1 MNSSKTLFRPISIGG
16 VEIKN
21 RFVMLPMTTM
31 FADNYY
37 ITDAMV
43 DFYEQRAKGGTG
55 LIEIGSVYVSD
66 LFDTEPKYY
75 TTSGA
80 AGAWDDSFIPGW
92 EKLADACHRHGA
104 KVAGQLQLC
113 YEWRPDASKELKVYA
128 PSIDVVSGP
137 FAGMPEAEFTKEEL
151 KILVNQ
157 YADAA
162 KRLEKAGVDIIEI
175 HAGIGYMVMRFL
187 SKYSNHRDDEYG
199 GSAENRA
206 RLLTEII
213 DAVHESCP
221 GIPIIV
227 RTSADDF
234 MPGGSRIEDLLEIV
248 PIVEKHGIDAWNVQV
263 GFHEAPKPVANF
275 LVPEGEFIHFA
286 KEVKE
291 ATDLPVY
298 PGTRITSEKMCEKV
312 VEEGY
317 GDLVGM
323 ARSLIADPEFVNKTE
338 AGRTD
343 LIRSCIVCSRCLDHS
358 LLGKPIQCSVN
369 ANVANHDMGLP
380 ENKPAQGNKHVVIV
394 GSGPAALE
402 AARVLDIRGHRV
414 TLVEKSDRIAGLL
427 NMAQVLNPY
436 LEPYV
441 AYWNALIEEHPNI
454 DIRLNTKATPEYLRS
469 LNPDEVIVAPGGKI
483 IMLDVPGVSN
493 KNVVSSQDVKDLVS
507 GTVPEGKGFLW
518 WSAMQA
524 IKTQGGTV
532 PFMRM
537 GLKMHTLIGK
547 RLVIVGGGFA
557 GLECASS
564 MAEGREVTLVEE
576 SKKLGNGIGVVD
588 RKPTINALKGKGVKT
603 LTCTK
608 VKEIKKNGIL
618 VENTETHEQMLI
630 ECDTILLALG
640 VEEDHALFD
649 EIKSSFPQARLIGDA
664 TCPKGT
670 VTRTLEAVNAG
681 FRTAMEM

>member
-1 MNSSKTLFRPISIGG
+1 M
-16 VEIKN
+16 
-21 RFVMLPMTTM
+21 
-31 FADNYY
+31 
-37 ITDAMV
+37 
-43 DFYEQRAKGGTG
+43 
-55 LIEIGSVYVSD
+55 
-66 LFDTEPKYY
+66 
-75 TTSGA
+75 
-80 AGAWDDSFIPGW
+80 
-92 EKLADACHRHGA
+92 
-104 KVAGQLQLC
+104 AGQLQLC

-128 PSIDVVSGP
+128 PSMDVVSGP

-369 ANVANHDMGLP
+369 ANVTNHDMGLP
-380 ENKPAQGNKHVVIV
+380 ENKPAQAKKHVAIV

-557 GLECASS
+557 GLECANS

-618 VENTETHEQMLI
+618 VENTETHEQTLI

>member
-1 MNSSKTLFRPISIGG
+1 M
-16 VEIKN
+16 
-21 RFVMLPMTTM
+21 
-31 FADNYY
+31 
-37 ITDAMV
+37 
-43 DFYEQRAKGGTG
+43 
-55 LIEIGSVYVSD
+55 
-66 LFDTEPKYY
+66 
-75 TTSGA
+75 
-80 AGAWDDSFIPGW
+80 
-92 EKLADACHRHGA
+92 
-104 KVAGQLQLC
+104 AGQLQLC

-369 ANVANHDMGLP
+369 ANVTNHDMGLP
-380 ENKPAQGNKHVVIV
+380 ENKPAQAKKHVAIV

-454 DIRLNTKATPEYLRS
+454 DLRLNTKATPEYLRS

-483 IMLDVPGVSN
+483 IMLDVLGVSN

-618 VENTETHEQMLI
+618 VENTETHEQTLI

-670 VTRTLEAVNAG
+670 VTRILEAVNAG

>member
-1 MNSSKTLFRPISIGG
+1 M
-16 VEIKN
+16 
-21 RFVMLPMTTM
+21 
-31 FADNYY
+31 
-37 ITDAMV
+37 
-43 DFYEQRAKGGTG
+43 
-55 LIEIGSVYVSD
+55 
-66 LFDTEPKYY
+66 
-75 TTSGA
+75 
-80 AGAWDDSFIPGW
+80 
-92 EKLADACHRHGA
+92 
-104 KVAGQLQLC
+104 AGQLQLC

-128 PSIDVVSGP
+128 PSMDVVSGP

-369 ANVANHDMGLP
+369 ANVTNHDMGLP
-380 ENKPAQGNKHVVIV
+380 ENKPAQAKKHVAIV

-469 LNPDEVIVAPGGKI
+469 LNPDEIIVAPGGKI

-618 VENTETHEQMLI
+618 VENTETHEQTLI

>member
-1 MNSSKTLFRPISIGG
+1 M
-16 VEIKN
+16 
-21 RFVMLPMTTM
+21 
-31 FADNYY
+31 
-37 ITDAMV
+37 
-43 DFYEQRAKGGTG
+43 
-55 LIEIGSVYVSD
+55 
-66 LFDTEPKYY
+66 
-75 TTSGA
+75 
-80 AGAWDDSFIPGW
+80 
-92 EKLADACHRHGA
+92 
-104 KVAGQLQLC
+104 AGQLQLC

-369 ANVANHDMGLP
+369 ANVTNHDMGLP
-380 ENKPAQGNKHVVIV
+380 ENKPAQAKKHVAIV

-564 MAEGREVTLVEE
+564 MTEGREVTLVEE

-618 VENTETHEQMLI
+618 VENTETHEQTLI

>member
-1 MNSSKTLFRPISIGG
+1 
-16 VEIKN
+16 
-21 RFVMLPMTTM
+21 
-31 FADNYY
+31 
-37 ITDAMV
+37 
-43 DFYEQRAKGGTG
+43 
-55 LIEIGSVYVSD
+55 
-66 LFDTEPKYY
+66 
-75 TTSGA
+75 
-80 AGAWDDSFIPGW
+80 
-92 EKLADACHRHGA
+92 
-104 KVAGQLQLC
+104 
-113 YEWRPDASKELKVYA
+113 
-128 PSIDVVSGP
+128 
-137 FAGMPEAEFTKEEL
+137 MPEAEFTKEEL

-369 ANVANHDMGLP
+369 ANVTNHDMGLP
-380 ENKPAQGNKHVVIV
+380 ENKPAQAKKHVAIV

-469 LNPDEVIVAPGGKI
+469 LNPDEVIVAPGGRI

-618 VENTETHEQMLI
+618 VENTETHEQTLI

>member
-1 MNSSKTLFRPISIGG
+1 
-16 VEIKN
+16 
-21 RFVMLPMTTM
+21 
-31 FADNYY
+31 
-37 ITDAMV
+37 
-43 DFYEQRAKGGTG
+43 
-55 LIEIGSVYVSD
+55 
-66 LFDTEPKYY
+66 
-75 TTSGA
+75 
-80 AGAWDDSFIPGW
+80 
-92 EKLADACHRHGA
+92 
-104 KVAGQLQLC
+104 
-113 YEWRPDASKELKVYA
+113 
-128 PSIDVVSGP
+128 
-137 FAGMPEAEFTKEEL
+137 
-151 KILVNQ
+151 
-157 YADAA
+157 
-162 KRLEKAGVDIIEI
+162 
-175 HAGIGYMVMRFL
+175 MVMRFL

-369 ANVANHDMGLP
+369 ANVTNHDMGLP
-380 ENKPAQGNKHVVIV
+380 ENKPAQAKKHVAIV

-454 DIRLNTKATPEYLRS
+454 DLRLNTKATPEYLRS

-518 WSAMQA
+518 RSAMQA

-564 MAEGREVTLVEE
+564 MAEGREVILVEE

-618 VENTETHEQMLI
+618 VENTETHEQTLI

>member
-1 MNSSKTLFRPISIGG
+1 M
-16 VEIKN
+16 
-21 RFVMLPMTTM
+21 
-31 FADNYY
+31 
-37 ITDAMV
+37 
-43 DFYEQRAKGGTG
+43 QRGGTG

-80 AGAWDDSFIPGW
+80 AGAWDDLFIPGW

-369 ANVANHDMGLP
+369 ANVTNHDMGLP
-380 ENKPAQGNKHVVIV
+380 ENKPAQAKKHVAIV

-454 DIRLNTKATPEYLRS
+454 DLRLNTKATPEYLRS

-618 VENTETHEQMLI
+618 VENTETHEQTLI

>member
-1 MNSSKTLFRPISIGG
+1 MNLIPKMFHPISIGN

-80 AGAWDDSFIPGW
+80 AGAWDDSFVPGW
-92 EKLADACHRHGA
+92 KKLTEACHRHGS

-113 YEWRPDASKELKVYA
+113 YEWRADASKELQVYA
-128 PSIDVVSGP
+128 PSKEVISGP

-151 KILVNQ
+151 KILVEQ
-157 YADAA
+157 YAQAA
-162 KRLEKAGVDIIEI
+162 KRLQEGGVDIIEI
-175 HAGIGYMVMRFL
+175 HTGIGYMVMRFL
-187 SKYSNHRDDEYG
+187 SKYSNHRVDEYG

-213 DAVHESCP
+213 DAIHESCP
-221 GIPIIV
+221 DVPIIV

-248 PIVEKHGIDAWNVQV
+248 PIVEKHGINAWNIQV

-286 KEVKE
+286 KQVKE
-291 ATDLPVY
+291 ATKLPVY
-298 PGTRITSEKMCEKV
+298 PGTRITSEKMCKKV
-312 VEEGY
+312 VEEDY

-323 ARSLIADPEFVNKTE
+323 GRSFIADPEFVNK
-338 AGRTD
+338 ARTGKTH

-369 ANVANHDMGLP
+369 ANVTNHEMGLP
-380 ENKPAQGNKHVVIV
+380 ENNIIQTKKHVAIV

-402 AARVLDIRGHRV
+402 AARVLDIRGHKV
-414 TLVEKSDRIAGLL
+414 TLVEKADRIAGLL

-436 LEPYV
+436 LESYV
-441 AYWNALIEEHPNI
+441 DYWNNFIKENSNI
-454 DIRLNTKATPEYLRS
+454 NVRLNVKATPEYLQS
-469 LNPDEVIVAPGGKI
+469 LKPDEVIIASGGKVI
-483 IMLDVPGVSN
+483 ALDVPGVDN

-507 GTVPEGKGFLW
+507 GVVPKGKGLLW
-518 WSAMQA
+518 RSAMQA
-524 IKTQGGTV
+524 IKVQGGTV

-537 GLKMHTLIGK
+537 GLKMHTIIGK

-557 GLECASS
+557 GLECASAMS
-564 MAEGREVTLVEE
+564 EGRSVTVVEE
-576 SKKLGNGIGVVD
+576 SKKLGNGIGIVD
-588 RKPTINALKGKGVKT
+588 RKPTINALKNRGVKM
-603 LTCTK
+603 LTETK
-608 VKEIKKNGIL
+608 VKEITKEGIL
-618 VENTETHEQMLI
+618 VEEGETHRELFI
-630 ECDTILLALG
+630 ECDTVLLALG
-640 VEEDHALFD
+640 VEEDHGLFD
-649 EIKSSFPQARLIGDA
+649 EIKAVFPQARLIGDA
-664 TCPKGT
+664 TCPKGS
-670 VTRTLEAVNAG
+670 VTRTLEAVDGGFKAG
-681 FRTAMEM
+681 MTL

>member
-1 MNSSKTLFRPISIGG
+1 M
-16 VEIKN
+16 
-21 RFVMLPMTTM
+21 
-31 FADNYY
+31 
-37 ITDAMV
+37 
-43 DFYEQRAKGGTG
+43 
-55 LIEIGSVYVSD
+55 
-66 LFDTEPKYY
+66 
-75 TTSGA
+75 
-80 AGAWDDSFIPGW
+80 
-92 EKLADACHRHGA
+92 
-104 KVAGQLQLC
+104 AGQLQLC

-213 DAVHESCP
+213 DAVHESCS

-369 ANVANHDMGLP
+369 ANVTNHDMGLP
-380 ENKPAQGNKHVVIV
+380 ENKPAQAKKHVAIV

-564 MAEGREVTLVEE
+564 MTEGREVTLVEE

-618 VENTETHEQMLI
+618 VENTETHEQTLI

>member
-1 MNSSKTLFRPISIGG
+1 M
-16 VEIKN
+16 
-21 RFVMLPMTTM
+21 
-31 FADNYY
+31 
-37 ITDAMV
+37 
-43 DFYEQRAKGGTG
+43 
-55 LIEIGSVYVSD
+55 
-66 LFDTEPKYY
+66 
-75 TTSGA
+75 
-80 AGAWDDSFIPGW
+80 
-92 EKLADACHRHGA
+92 
-104 KVAGQLQLC
+104 AGQLQLC

-128 PSIDVVSGP
+128 PSIEVVSGP

-369 ANVANHDMGLP
+369 ANVTNHDMGLP
-380 ENKPAQGNKHVVIV
+380 ENKPAQAKKHVAIV

-454 DIRLNTKATPEYLRS
+454 DIRLSTKATPEYLRS

-618 VENTETHEQMLI
+618 VENTETHEQTLI

-649 EIKSSFPQARLIGDA
+649 EIKSSFSQARLIGDA